1 MPGSA
6 GNQSSV
12 PLVDFPRPRTH
23 ALARW
28 ESVVSPP
35 GRLRD
40 LIRPVRGPLGIS
52 RQSPW

>member
-1 MPGSA
+1 MLVA

-12 PLVDFPRPRTH
+12 PLVDFRT
-23 ALARW
+23 ARYPGGPGW

-35 GRLRD
+35 GRLLD
-40 LIRPVRGPLGIS
+40 AAVLGPRRLGIS